1 MFFRHTGLGVSITS
15 RWVLG
20 GRQVL
25 SNLTAA
31 GKKLLFSVMMLAD
44 NADGAGGIFLE
55 LQSNDVA
62 QNEQTVFTLPLSH
75 VTLVRWIRCVSPSPK
90 CKYRITFLS
99 TVAWLDLRLLSLC
112 IVIMCVLR
120 SV

>member
-1 MFFRHTGLGVSITS
+1 M
-15 RWVLG
+15 
-20 GRQVL
+20 L

-62 QNEQTVFTLPLSH
+62 QNEQIVFTLPLSH
-75 VTLVRWIRCVSPSPK
+75 VTLVR
-90 CKYRITFLS
+90 
-99 TVAWLDLRLLSLC
+99 
-112 IVIMCVLR
+112 
-120 SV
+120 